1 MCIRD
6 RGRTPW
12 VPEDIAS
19 MSIGQFVVQVTPI
32 QIARA
37 YAAIANGGYLVTP
50 HLTKKDV
57 ESHLVKKRIQID
69 IDPQNIQLIKSG
81 LRKVVESGTGVS
93 INYGVSNLPPVS
105 GKTGTAE
112 DGEGGLDHAWFVCFT
127 PSEKSEL
134 LVVAFAQNTPG
145 GGSVH
150 ALPMAREILKVWN
163 EKK

>member
-1 MCIRD
+1 
-6 RGRTPW
+6 
-12 VPEDIAS
+12 

-50 HLTKKDV
+50 HLAKKD
-57 ESHLVKKRIQID
+57 EDYLLDKKRIKID
-69 IDPQNIQLIKSG
+69 IDPKNIQLIKRG

-112 DGEGGLDHAWFVCFT
+112 DGEGGLDHAWFVCYT

-134 LVVAFAQNTPG
+134 LIVAFAQNTPG
-145 GGSVH
+145 GGAVH
-150 ALPMAREILKVWN
+150 ALPMAREIIKVWN
-163 EKK
+163 EKN

>member
-1 MCIRD
+1 
-6 RGRTPW
+6 
-12 VPEDIAS
+12 

-37 YAAIANGGYLVTP
+37 YSAIANGGYLVTP
-50 HLTKKDV
+50 YLAKKD
-57 ESHLVKKRIQID
+57 EENLSEKRIKLD
-69 IDPQNIQLIKSG
+69 IDPNNIELIKRG

-93 INYGVSNLPPVS
+93 MNYGVSNLPPVS

-150 ALPMAREILKVWN
+150 ALPMARQILKVWN

>member
-6 RGRTPW
+6 RASSEWAKEGRGWGQPGRTPR

-19 MSIGQFVVQVTPI
+19 KSIGQFVVQVTPI

-50 HLTKKDV
+50 HLVKKDG
-57 ESHLVKKRIQID
+57 EFLSDKGRIKID
-69 IDPQNIQLIKSG
+69 IDPKNIQLIKSG
-81 LRKVVESGTGVS
+81 LRKVVESWTGVS

-112 DGEGGLDHAWFVCFT
+112 DGDCLLYT
-127 PSEKSEL
+127 SPS
-134 LVVAFAQNTPG
+134 PRDRG
-145 GGSVH
+145 
-150 ALPMAREILKVWN
+150 
-163 EKK
+163 

>member
-1 MCIRD
+1 
-6 RGRTPW
+6 
-12 VPEDIAS
+12 

-50 HLTKKDV
+50 HLSKIEGQLISNQT
-57 ESHLVKKRIQID
+57 RIKID
-69 IDPQNIQLIKSG
+69 IDPNNLQLVKNG

-112 DGEGGLDHAWFVCFT
+112 DGEGGSDHAWFVCFT
-127 PSEKSEL
+127 PSDKSEL
-134 LVVAFAQNTPG
+134 LIVAFAQNTPG

-150 ALPMAREILKVWN
+150 ALPMACLLYTSDAADE
-163 EKK
+163 

>member
-1 MCIRD
+1 
-6 RGRTPW
+6 
-12 VPEDIAS
+12 

-50 HLTKKDV
+50 HLSKLDKQFLLNKKPI
-57 ESHLVKKRIQID
+57 KID
-69 IDPQNIQLIKSG
+69 IDEKNIQVIKSG
-81 LRKVVESGTGVS
+81 LRKVVESGTGES

-127 PSEKSEL
+127 PSDKSEL
-134 LVVAFAQNTPG
+134 LIVAFAQNTPG
-145 GGSVH
+145 GGSVQ

-163 EKK
+163 ENN

>member
-1 MCIRD
+1 
-6 RGRTPW
+6 
-12 VPEDIAS
+12 

-50 HLTKKDV
+50 HLSKKEDQ
-57 ESHLVKKRIQID
+57 LLTDQKRIKID
-69 IDPQNIQLIKSG
+69 IDPNNLQLVKNG

-112 DGEGGLDHAWFVCFT
+112 DGEGGSDHAWFVCFT
-127 PSEKSEL
+127 PSDKSEL
-134 LVVAFAQNTPG
+134 LIVAFAQNTPG
-145 GGSVH
+145 GGSVLSLIH
-150 ALPMAREILKVWN
+150 I
-163 EKK
+163 

>member
-1 MCIRD
+1 
-6 RGRTPW
+6 
-12 VPEDIAS
+12 

-37 YAAIANGGYLVTP
+37 YAVIANGGYLVTP
-50 HLTKKDV
+50 HLSTKDG
-57 ESHLVKKRIQID
+57 ENFLEKRIELD
-69 IDPQNIQLIKSG
+69 IDPKNIQLIKSG

-112 DGEGGLDHAWFVCFT
+112 DGEGGSDHAWFVCFT
-127 PSEKSEL
+127 PSENSEL
-134 LVVAFAQNTPG
+134 LIVAFAQNTPG

>member
-1 MCIRD
+1 
-6 RGRTPW
+6 
-12 VPEDIAS
+12 

-50 HLTKKDV
+50 YLSKKEDQLLTNQ
-57 ESHLVKKRIQID
+57 KRIKID
-69 IDPQNIQLIKSG
+69 IDPNNLQIVKNG

-112 DGEGGLDHAWFVCFT
+112 DGEGGADHAWFVCFT
-127 PSEKSEL
+127 PSDKSEL
-134 LVVAFAQNTPG
+134 LIVAFAQNTPG
-145 GGSVH
+145 GGSVPVSYTH
-150 ALPMAREILKVWN
+150 LTLPTIYSV
-163 EKK
+163 